1 MRPRALDQPVR
12 DGTEGPEKGLESPR
26 TPGIMPEAVEVPSG
40 APDWVTAEL
49 LEEAIQVWQPYYEHG
64 LDAEDALEITL
75 SVGRLAE
82 VISGEGGP

>member
-1 MRPRALDQPVR
+1 MRSRALDQPVR

-26 TPGIMPEAVEVPSG
+26 PAGIMPEVVEVPSG

-49 LEEAIQVWQPYYEHG
+49 LEEAIEVWQPYYQEE
-64 LDAEDALEITL
+64 LDAEDALKITL

-82 VISGEGGP
+82 VISGEDRT